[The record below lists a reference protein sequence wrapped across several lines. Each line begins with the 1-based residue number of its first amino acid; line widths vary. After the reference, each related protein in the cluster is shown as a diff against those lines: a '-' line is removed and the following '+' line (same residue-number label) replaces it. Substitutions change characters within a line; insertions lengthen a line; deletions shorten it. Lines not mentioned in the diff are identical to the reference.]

1 MPMKNEASAST
12 SVRLAVDKMAEMRM
26 NLSGLLC
33 THTASDDYVLS
44 FRKRPKWDQREEK
57 EAVVR

>member
-1 MPMKNEASAST
+1 M
-12 SVRLAVDKMAEMRM
+12 RLAVDKMAEMRM